1 MLILLMKVLYGLR
14 HSLSMKLVK
23 DEPLLQLKSLNTLG
37 LGFGQLFTLGL
48 GFHLNT
54 FCLGL
59 GQLFT
64 LGLDFHSLVT
74 GHSWSW
80 SWSTVLLLVLV
91 STSWSLGFVQLFTLG
106 LGFHSL
112 VTRLSLLV
120 ISPLVSAISTGPR
133 NNGSSLN
140 TGGGHL

>member
-1 MLILLMKVLYGLR
+1 MDALPIVEKVSNFLKVLMLILLMKVLYGLR

-23 DEPLLQLKSLNTLG
+23 DEPLLQLKSLNTIG
-37 LGFGQLFTLGL
+37 
-48 GFHLNT
+48 
-54 FCLGL
+54 LGL

-91 STSWSLGFVQLFTLG
+91 STSWSLDLVQLFTLC
-106 LGFHSL
+106 LGFHS
-112 VTRLSLLV
+112 
-120 ISPLVSAISTGPR
+120 
-133 NNGSSLN
+133 
-140 TGGGHL
+140 